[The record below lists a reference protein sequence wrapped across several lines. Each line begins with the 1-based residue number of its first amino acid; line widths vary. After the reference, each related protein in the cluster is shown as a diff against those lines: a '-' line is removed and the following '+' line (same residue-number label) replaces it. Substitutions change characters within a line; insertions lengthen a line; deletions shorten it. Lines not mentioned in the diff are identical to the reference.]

1 MLAICQQCG
10 KEFKTYP
17 SRVRDGKA
25 KFCSKECY
33 FASYTNKERC
43 VCKNCGKVY
52 YVAVSQLGKT
62 YCSKRCMEEYLRK
75 TGFWTPHEV
84 STCAQCGKRFEHRGC
99 EDRKFCSHG
108 CYAESMRI
116 PKAEYSKNRVA
127 YTKRYRRAH
136 PEKAAKWKHKR
147 RALKNGY
154 GGNFTEEEWKCLK
167 AEHDHTCRC
176 GKQEPEIKLTV
187 DHVIP
192 LYQWGE
198 WVKTH
203 DVPYKWN
210 DIENIQP
217 LCGRCNSSKSY
228 KLESEDKV

>member
-1 MLAICQQCG
+1 MLAVCQRCG

-17 SRVRDGKA
+17 SRVRVGKA

-33 FASYTNKERC
+33 FASYSNKERC

-52 YVAVSQLGKT
+52 YIAASQPGKT
-62 YCSKRCMEEYLRK
+62 YCSKRCMESYLRK
-75 TGFWTPHEV
+75 TGAWLPRETLICEH
-84 STCAQCGKRFEHRGC
+84 CGKEFGSYSRANR
-99 EDRKFCSHG
+99 RFCSHT
-108 CYAESMRI
+108 CYGDSMRL
-116 PKAEYSKNRVA
+116 PKEVCSRNQVA
-127 YTKRYRRAH
+127 YTKRYRKEH
-136 PEKAAKWKHKR
+136 PGKAAKWKHKR

-154 GGNFTEEEWKCLK
+154 GGNFTEEEWERLK
-167 AEHDHTCRC
+167 AEHNHTCRC
-176 GKQEPEIKLTV
+176 GSPAKLTV
-187 DHVIP
+187 DHIIP

-198 WVKTH
+198 WIKTH